1 MSYEQYFICIDPGS
15 EYSGCVVLGVEKNPD
30 GSQEALKFRDPN
42 ILWGSKRKEGTDK
55 LTKTGKLSKGTTKH
69 NYYNAIVFEEAI
81 KYILKLNRLRE
92 STHIFFLIERP
103 ESRMAIFDSKTIM
116 ATEWTGRFI
125 EKAYSR
131 TILGTTIPP
140 SDIHIDEWHGINPSE
155 VRHLITGKRGSNPE
169 EVYIKTREFFD
180 NPDKYEGVKSHARSA
195 LNLYVAYHMMR
206 KPEAPHV

>member
-30 GSQEALKFRDPN
+30 GYQEALKFRDPN
-42 ILWGSKRKEGTDK
+42 ILWGSNRKEGTDK
-55 LTKTGKLSKGTTKH
+55 LTKTGKLSKGTTK
-69 NYYNAIVFEEAI
+69 YNWPNETVFDVALLHIQDVRCDEHDIV
-81 KYILKLNRLRE
+81 
-92 STHIFFLIERP
+92 FLIERP
-103 ESRMAIFDSKTIM
+103 ESRMAIFDAKTIM

-125 EKAYSR
+125 EKASGYKSR
-131 TILGTTIPP
+131 MDMNIREL
-140 SDIHIDEWHGINPSE
+140 HGIHPSE
-155 VRHLITGKRGSNPE
+155 VRHAITGVRHSDQK
-169 EVYIKTREFFD
+169 EVYVKTREFFD